1 MDLPGTPL
9 LIGFYTEGLPFD
21 GATIYEQGL
30 GGSESAL
37 FFMARELA
45 KLGHRVQVFCHTWR
59 PGVYEGV
66 EYHNLA
72 TFPKAAAAQVFDVFI
87 VSRFPQVFA
96 QPFNSRLKVM
106 WNHDNLVEPGKY
118 RRETF
123 RADLF
128 FTLSAYHEA
137 EYLSQLPELAP
148 FCRRTKNGVDL
159 ELARQAREG
168 VTKDMTKVVY
178 VSRPERGLEI
188 LLRQIWPRLLRA
200 WPELHLDLMG
210 YQAPDKPGQEH
221 LKALVAA
228 APRTMVLGSL
238 DKPEYYRHLAQA
250 ALLLYP
256 CSFPEI
262 SCIAALE
269 AQALGTPIIT
279 SRDFAL
285 VETVGVP
292 DYLIPGRPAFPEY
305 QESFANRAL
314 DYLEDAH
321 RYRQDTAAALK
332 WVSEHYSWDR
342 IAREWLEVF
351 AHHAAIN
358 PEAKDLSYTL
368 FLGDGGGI
376 GPSWPTPPPAEMRY
390 LNLPESRLDLAAL
403 KPRLEAEAQGEWLLL
418 LEDASLSGALPPL
431 QPLLD
436 ASSVDWFG
444 FRREPQPPGH
454 WDGVLFRRHCP
465 LTAEN
470 GLEVVIP

>member
-1 MDLPGTPL
+1 MVLPGASL

-21 GATIYEQGL
+21 GATIYETGL

-37 FFMARELA
+37 FFLAREFA
-45 KLGHRVQVFCHTWR
+45 RQGHRVQVFCHTRR
-59 PGVYEGV
+59 PGLYEDVNYHSVADFPGV
-66 EYHNLA
+66 AA
-72 TFPKAAAAQVFDVFI
+72 TQVFDIFI
-87 VSRFPQVFA
+87 VSRFPRVFA
-96 QPFNSRLKVM
+96 LPFQSRLKVM
-106 WNHDNLVEPGKY
+106 WNHDNLVEPQAY

-123 RADLF
+123 RADIF

-148 FCRRTKNGVDL
+148 FCHRTKNGVDL
-159 ELARQAREG
+159 ELARQIRLAAK
-168 VTKDMTKVVY
+168 KDLTKVVY
-178 VSRPERGLEI
+178 VSRPERGLET
-188 LLRQIWPRLLRA
+188 LLRHIWPRLLRA
-200 WPELHLDLMG
+200 RPELQLCLMG
-210 YQAPDKPGQEH
+210 YEAPDKPGQEH
-221 LKALVAA
+221 LRALVAA
-228 APRTMVLGSL
+228 APQTTVLGSL
-238 DKPEYYRHLAQA
+238 AKPEFYRHLAEA

-285 VETVGVP
+285 AETVGVP
-292 DYLIPGRPAFPEY
+292 GYLIPGRPAFPEY
-305 QESFANRAL
+305 QENFVARAL
-314 DYLEDAH
+314 LYLEDAA
-321 RYRQDTAAALK
+321 RYRQDTAAALE
-332 WVSEHYSWDR
+332 WVTAHYSWEI
-342 IAREWLEVF
+342 IAREWLELF
-351 AHHAAIN
+351 ARHAALT

-368 FLGDGGGI
+368 FLGEAGGI

-390 LNLPESRLDLAAL
+390 LTLPETRLDLSAL

-418 LEDASLSGALPPL
+418 LEDAALSGALPPL

-436 ASSVDWFG
+436 AGSVDWFG
-444 FRREPQPPGH
+444 FRREPQPPGQ

-465 LTAEN
+465 LTPDN